1 MPSCCFLIYCI
12 ICTVVCSTYIVLVSE
27 YDVCLQYIPAQQ
39 PSTYICTYKYMSRQQ
54 MAPENIKHCLIQY
67 CHVVVLFI
75 PDVSEYNY
83 LNPFSLVFITE
94 TTVRVKLSTYFDILS
109 F

>member
-1 MPSCCFLIYCI
+1 
-12 ICTVVCSTYIVLVSE
+12 
-27 YDVCLQYIPAQQ
+27 
-39 PSTYICTYKYMSRQQ
+39 